1 MNSMKKQKDM
11 ILKDEFPRS
20 VDTQYP
26 TGEEWRNNSRK
37 NEEMEPKKNNTQLWM
52 WLVMEEKTDD
62 IKSNIA

>member
-26 TGEEWRNNSRK
+26 TGEECEITPERMKRWCQSENNA
-37 NEEMEPKKNNTQLWM
+37 QLWM
-52 WLVMEEKTDD
+52 
-62 IKSNIA
+62 